1 MQLFENR
8 LNRFIF
14 LSSVVLERDLNLIE
28 NQIKSRLLVQ
38 WALKTAM
45 DDKDLL

>member
-1 MQLFENR
+1 MQVFENR

-14 LSSVVLERDLNLIE
+14 LSSVVLERVLNLIE

-38 WALKTAM
+38 WALKNAM